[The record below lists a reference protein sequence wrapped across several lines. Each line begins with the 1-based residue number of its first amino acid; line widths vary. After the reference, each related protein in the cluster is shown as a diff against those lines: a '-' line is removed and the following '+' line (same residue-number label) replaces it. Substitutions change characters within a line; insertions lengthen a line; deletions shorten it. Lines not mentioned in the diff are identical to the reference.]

1 MSTVMWDFYERYPVS
16 LMFCTCLGIV
26 VGRIMNPIMI
36 ASQMRYVTKKMA
48 TLDFPSRDFV
58 ASKLADFITSAGID

>member
-1 MSTVMWDFYERYPVS
+1 
-16 LMFCTCLGIV
+16 
-26 VGRIMNPIMI
+26 MNPII
-36 ASQMRYVTKKMA
+36 AGLFPNALRYKKMA